1 MGMAAIP
8 PSKVVGGTNVFLFRT
23 PSEQALGEF
32 SDVDGIPSNIVEG
45 LPTCPVGRYVTFT
58 SHVNFPVLTEE

>member
-1 MGMAAIP
+1 M
-8 PSKVVGGTNVFLFRT
+8 FLFRT

-32 SDVDGIPSNIVEG
+32 SDVDGRPSNIVEG
-45 LPTCPVGRYVTFT
+45 LPTCPVGRYVTFP